1 MGWLEE
7 DLRRYENEQ
16 VENENY
22 WDSLVDKARSELKF
36 CYKLNEEDLEE
47 VLRDILGDADYD
59 WDDLKWLKEKVMQS
73 KEWEDNQNEKEK
85 SCVSTLWRWKLQ
97 L

>member
-16 VENENY
+16 VANENY
-22 WDSLVDKARSELKF
+22 WDRIADKARNELKL

-47 VLRDILGDADYD
+47 ILRDILDDADYD
-59 WDDLKWLKEKVMQS
+59 WDDLKWLKETVIQS
-73 KEWEDNQNEKEK
+73 KEWEENQSEVE
-85 SCVSTLWRWKLQ
+85 
-97 L
+97 

>member
-22 WDSLVDKARSELKF
+22 WDSLVDDARSELK
-36 CYKLNEEDLEE
+36 CYYKLNEEELEE
-47 VLRDILGDADYD
+47 VLRDVLGDADYD
-59 WDDLKWLKEKVMQS
+59 WDDLKWLKEKVMES
-73 KEWEDNQNEKEK
+73 KDWEDNQSKGE
-85 SCVSTLWRWKLQ
+85 
-97 L
+97 

>member
-22 WDSLVDKARSELKF
+22 WDSLVDKARNELKY

-47 VLRDILGDADYD
+47 VLRDVLGDADYD
-59 WDDLKWLKEKVMQS
+59 WDDLKWLKEKVIQS
-73 KEWEDNQNEKEK
+73 KEWEDNQSKGE
-85 SCVSTLWRWKLQ
+85 
-97 L
+97 

>member
-1 MGWLEE
+1 MGWVEE

-22 WDSLVDKARSELKF
+22 WDSLVSDARSELK
-36 CYKLNEEDLEE
+36 CYYKLNEEELED

-59 WDDLKWLKEKVMQS
+59 WEDLKWLKEKVMES
-73 KEWEDNQNEKEK
+73 KEWEDNQSKGD
-85 SCVSTLWRWKLQ
+85 
-97 L
+97 

>member
-22 WDSLVDKARSELKF
+22 WDSLVNDAISELKYY
-36 CYKLNEEDLEE
+36 YKLNEEELED
-47 VLRDILGDADYD
+47 VLRDILCDADYD
-59 WDDLKWLKEKVMQS
+59 WDDLKWLKEKVMES
-73 KEWEDNQNEKEK
+73 KEWEDNQSKG
-85 SCVSTLWRWKLQ
+85 
-97 L
+97 

>member
-16 VENENY
+16 VANENY
-22 WDSLVDKARSELKF
+22 WDSLVDKARNELKY
-36 CYKLNEEDLEE
+36 CYKLSEEDLEE
-47 VLRDILGDADYD
+47 VLRDVLGDADYD

-73 KEWEDNQNEKEK
+73 KEWEDNQSKGE
-85 SCVSTLWRWKLQ
+85 
-97 L
+97 

>member
-7 DLRRYENEQ
+7 DLRKYENEQ

-22 WDSLVDKARSELKF
+22 WDRLVDDARNELKY

-47 VLRDILGDADYD
+47 VLREVLGDADYD
-59 WDDLKWLKEKVMQS
+59 WDDLKWLKEKVMES
-73 KEWEDNQNEKEK
+73 KEWEDNQSKGE
-85 SCVSTLWRWKLQ
+85 
-97 L
+97 

>member
-7 DLRRYENEQ
+7 DLRKYENEQ
-16 VENENY
+16 VANENY
-22 WDSLVDKARSELKF
+22 WDSLVVKARSELKY

-47 VLRDILGDADYD
+47 VLRDILDDADYD

-73 KEWEDNQNEKEK
+73 KEWEDNQNE
-85 SCVSTLWRWKLQ
+85 
-97 L
+97 

>member
-22 WDSLVDKARSELKF
+22 WDRLVDKAKSELKF
-36 CYKLNEEDLEE
+36 YYKLNEEELEE
-47 VLRDILGDADYD
+47 VLRDILDDADYD

-73 KEWEDNQNEKEK
+73 KEWEKNQSEVE
-85 SCVSTLWRWKLQ
+85 
-97 L
+97 

>member
-16 VENENY
+16 VANENY

-36 CYKLNEEDLEE
+36 CYKLSEEDLEDL
-47 VLRDILGDADYD
+47 LRDILDDADYD
-59 WDDLKWLKEKVMQS
+59 WDDLKWLKEKVMES
-73 KEWEDNQNEKEK
+73 KEWEDNQNGK
-85 SCVSTLWRWKLQ
+85 
-97 L
+97 

>member
-22 WDSLVDKARSELKF
+22 WDSLVDKAINELKY
-36 CYKLNEEDLEE
+36 CYKLNEDDLEDL
-47 VLRDILGDADYD
+47 LRDILSDTDYD
-59 WDDLKWLKEKVMQS
+59 WDDLKWLKEKVMES
-73 KEWEDNQNEKEK
+73 KEWEDNQSKGE
-85 SCVSTLWRWKLQ
+85 
-97 L
+97 